1 MSFVAVG
8 KRVDDRLVFE
18 LLGWLLTVGNK
29 QIKVVLPPR
38 LERSARD
45 KENSMFSVFPILK
58 WVQ

>member
-38 LERSARD
+38 LGRRARD